1 MFNVYLKSG
10 EKRWVSRREARLLQ
24 RKGQV
29 VCVLEIRAEA
39 PLESENLY
47 LCSAKNDFCS
57 APGSF
62 QD

>member
-29 VCVLEIRAEA
+29 VCVLEIRSEA
-39 PLESENLY
+39 LESENLY
-47 LCSAKNDFCS
+47 FCGAKNDFRS
-57 APGSF
+57 THGSL